1 MRSVSNTYKS
11 IISSKATRNWQV
23 KIYVTFEDG
32 THIVDPTTG
41 DEIPITE
48 ADIMQNS
55 FKILTA
61 SSGTDSLDIG
71 SAIIGKCQFTL
82 NNMDLRFSR
91 YDFFNATAVVWVKL
105 VGDSDYTRV
114 GFYTIDEP
122 NYAGYLI
129 SLELLD
135 YLWRFDTDLPT
146 LALPMTCGAIV
157 TQLCSTCGV
166 GLDSST
172 FHGYNFTISQ
182 IPNEEMNCRE
192 LLQYIAMIGCNFCV
206 MTEAG
211 NLKLKWYDTAS
222 YGVPYSSTLA
232 KFTDIMSSP
241 TIGQKRIAVT
251 GVKMKVD
258 DTEYMVGQDG
268 YVITLE
274 NPLATSTNVNTI
286 LNLIWD
292 VLDGFQ
298 FVTYNLNTLPDIAPE
313 VGDACSISYRGGLF
327 FSYITNYT
335 FTPSLVTSSL
345 GAVTPT
351 RTLIKRYS
359 KSVQAAVEVAR
370 TKAREEIGDYDESVQ
385 RLNELA
391 INAMGAYHE
400 YEEAQTGGRIY
411 YLSNKPITKNAQGQ
425 CSFASGSYVY
435 KTSGDGFF
443 VSNDGGTTWT
453 NGYNTSTGEL
463 IVTILKAL
471 QINCEQLF
479 TGEMTVG
486 GSRSGTNNPT
496 IRVLD
501 SNNTVVCT
509 INSNGIIMGS
519 GYIASSDYDYTSGHF
534 SDLGMKIDVNDKYIR
549 SPHFAFDNNGAYID
563 GEVNANSGHI
573 GAADISQYAITIHGD
588 VELYSGSGTFQ
599 FKPTDYYFTEY
610 FPLNLHTEG
619 SCTVELH
626 KYAGGVHSLIGT
638 YSVDSTEDVE
648 TQYIDYTVGT
658 NPSDYYELI
667 ITGSSCD
674 VSAKDVILAYMGVE
688 GFLGTLR
695 GIFKGHINANG
706 YFSGEISSD
715 HGNIAGATYN
725 SNGQFTKSGT
735 TFDITAGFTMSNG
748 TTVRAGSNGL
758 GVGGDTSDVGGL
770 SVDVRHDDNES
781 HIGLHAYATGNAD
794 VERFIPSS
802 ADPTLYLADN
812 PLWKSDITISPDPPA
827 SGTTLPDYSLWLV
840 VEPA

>member
-23 KIYVTFEDG
+23 KIYITFEDG

-370 TKAREEIGDYDESVQ
+370 TRAREEISDYDESVQ

-411 YLSNKPITKNAQGQ
+411 YLSNKPITKSAQGV
-425 CSFASGSYVY
+425 CSFATGSYVY

-534 SDLGMKIDVNDKYIR
+534 SDLGMKIDVNNKYIR

-573 GAADISQYAITIHGD
+573 GAADIDNTSLAVHGD
-588 VELYSGSGTFQ
+588 FELYNGSGSFNFVPYDYKIASDFKLLLKTESGTSSV
-599 FKPTDYYFTEY
+599 TITLTE
-610 FPLNLHTEG
+610 N
-619 SCTVELH
+619 
-626 KYAGGVHSLIGT
+626 GT
-638 YSVDSTEDVE
+638 T
-648 TQYIDYTVGT
+648 TTVGT
-658 NPSDYYELI
+658 YTATTDGVETTLLDHTIGMDDGDYYT
-667 ITGSSCD
+667 ITC
-674 VSAKDVILAYMGVE
+674 SATTSVCLSDAL
-688 GFLGTLR
+688 LGY
-695 GIFKGHINANG
+695 I
-706 YFSGEISSD
+706 
-715 HGNIAGATYN
+715 
-725 SNGQFTKSGT
+725 
-735 TFDITAGFTMSNG
+735 
-748 TTVRAGSNGL
+748 
-758 GVGGDTSDVGGL
+758 GVGGLKGILEGVFIGYVEAERAEINGIKFSGDAGHFHTPDGKYIDVDDLALISDTQGKQKFISEDELYPPSQWSTGEDGELRFYGQLGDGNKELWRCEEDGRGNLEWVQLNMGGGSTITYGIYDL
-770 SVDVRHDDNES
+770 TAGVSP
-781 HIGLHAYATGNAD
+781 LPTGE
-794 VERFIPSS
+794 V
-802 ADPTLYLADN
+802 YLV
-812 PLWKSDITISPDPPA
+812 I
-827 SGTTLPDYSLWLV
+827 V
-840 VEPA
+840 